1 MIDRGVCKER
11 VPASLLYQ
19 MVTDAWDI
27 RMPLQ
32 SACHACLSP
41 CSLRCQ
47 LRAESVLLVRRPSR
61 AQERSSRKE
70 RKRIMISKCSQ
81 IILFLSFFFSF
92 PSLSSQTESVS
103 RVRSPTAVTSFRSWP
118 MSASRCNRSPKPT
131 LKTIKILAHS
141 RQA

>member
-61 AQERSSRKE
+61 AQERSSRKK
-70 RKRIMISKCSQ
+70 RKRIMISKWSQ
-81 IILFLSFFFSF
+81 IISLSFLLLLLSFSF
-92 PSLSSQTESVS
+92 LPNRIRVS
-103 RVRSPTAVTSFRSWP
+103 GQVTHCSDVIP
-118 MSASRCNRSPKPT
+118 KMSASRCNRSPKPT
-131 LKTIKILAHS
+131 LKTAKILAHL